1 MITKSL
7 IFYALAV
14 ILGVL
19 TFIGVTYVFKKRQK
33 KLMPLHIFF
42 GSLGFILV
50 LILMFMLMIFAFSPS
65 STTYMSEFMPE
76 LIYKLCVAILFFAA
90 ISAIRYFLLNA
101 VYFNNDKTNEGESFM
116 TGYGLCGCVLITV
129 YSLFMFIMLLSTSLR
144 TTLTFFDK
152 SALYF
157 ADGSVISSF
166 AAPSS
171 VALVSVVFVVYTAL
185 CVIIAE
191 FMTQHATLPYS
202 KISTLVVYLITAFCE
217 HMMISMFLFATKS
230 TLAVVIV
237 SVILVALAG
246 CAVALLYKYKEELP
260 YSKQF
265 E

>member
-1 MITKSL
+1 MVTKSL

-14 ILGVL
+14 IVGAISFVGVA
-19 TFIGVTYVFKKRQK
+19 FAFKMRKR
-33 KLMPLHIFF
+33 KLMPLHILF
-42 GSLGFILV
+42 GSLGFILMLV
-50 LILMFMLMIFAFSPS
+50 LMFMLMMFAFSHS
-65 STTYMSEFMPE
+65 STTYMSELMPE

-90 ISAIRYFLLNA
+90 ISAIRYFILNA
-101 VYFNNDKTNEGESFM
+101 VYFNNNKTNEGESFLA
-116 TGYGLCGCVLITV
+116 GYGLCGCALITV
-129 YSLFMFIMLLSTSLR
+129 YSLFMFIMLLSTSVR
-144 TTLTFFDK
+144 TTLTSFDK

-171 VALVSVVFVVYTAL
+171 VALVSVVFIVYTAL

-202 KISTLVVYLITAFCE
+202 KKSTLVVYLITALCE
-217 HMMISMFLFATKS
+217 HIMISVFLFAAKS
-230 TLAVVIV
+230 TLAVIIV
-237 SVILVALAG
+237 SVILVCLAG

-260 YSKQF
+260 YNKQF